1 MSKLISKGLRVS
13 LTSFILISL
22 IKFDLNL
29 NILANLTANLY
40 LLILSFPETLKIPFI
55 FLFIRFCRISEKS
68 FIELE

>member
-40 LLILSFPETLKIPFI
+40 FAYSLFSRNIENTIYIFVYQIL
-55 FLFIRFCRISEKS
+55 
-68 FIELE
+68 